1 MEGCHSQVTCCLRN
15 RASWST
21 TWTILMPTFTLV
33 LQEAFLPASAAFWSI
48 FCTISTNILLGP
60 QSTSAMDLL
69 WIASRRNR
77 RRYDGVSGVN
87 KLRAREN
94 RAIPIFGSCRGFM
107 HRSRGARLIT
117 RSVAGRW
124 WSMSQR
130 RQRRNERR
138 RRHWSSETI

>member
-1 MEGCHSQVTCCLRN
+1 
-15 RASWST
+15 
-21 TWTILMPTFTLV
+21 MPTFTLV

-107 HRSRGARLIT
+107 DSMRILRSDMD
-117 RSVAGRW
+117 
-124 WSMSQR
+124 SMGMPR
-130 RQRRNERR
+130 K
-138 RRHWSSETI
+138 W